1 MRSDFLP
8 LMSQQAYGLC
18 HLLASKTLL
27 ALEAGGCA
35 MLGQRCNANHCSAV
49 LETHHIS
56 LEHTSWIISILV
68 CVISIEESVPE
79 TLLFGVPSFKVKLP
93 TRLSFLPLAPS
104 NARCDGFTCIRH
116 GSLHSWVGQV
126 WTVLPDCCVLLSDG
140 PQDGYQGIKTRTIS
154 AYAPTG
160 Y

>member
-56 LEHTSWIISILV
+56 LEHTSWIIST
-68 CVISIEESVPE
+68 IES
-79 TLLFGVPSFKVKLP
+79 PSMLALSTGHAFKA
-93 TRLSFLPLAPS
+93 S
-104 NARCDGFTCIRH
+104 
-116 GSLHSWVGQV
+116 
-126 WTVLPDCCVLLSDG
+126 TVAFRMNG
-140 PQDGYQGIKTRTIS
+140 M
-154 AYAPTG
+154 
-160 Y
+160 